1 MKIDPLSAEEEKKG
15 IQEVEQK
22 LQNLEKSNLQASY
35 EKKND
40 NSGDYAD
47 DFDED
52 DEINEDIPVNFEES
66 DDHFEDKNA

>member
-22 LQNLEKSNLQASY
+22 LQNLEKSNLQALY

>member
-1 MKIDPLSAEEEKKG
+1 
-15 IQEVEQK
+15 
-22 LQNLEKSNLQASY
+22 LQASY